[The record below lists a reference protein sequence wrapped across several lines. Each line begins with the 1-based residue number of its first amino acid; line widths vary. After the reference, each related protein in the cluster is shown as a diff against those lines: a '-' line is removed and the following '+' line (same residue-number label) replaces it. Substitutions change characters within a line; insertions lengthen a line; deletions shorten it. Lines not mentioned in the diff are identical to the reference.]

1 MVLVVPYDPM
11 WPVAFEELRASLLVA
26 FAAAEDLPTR
36 VEHVGSTSVPGLLAK
51 PIIDIDVVVTCE
63 DGVAR
68 AIELLRRAG
77 YEHQGDLG
85 IPGREAFRAPPDGG
99 PARHLYVVV
108 DGNQPYRDHV
118 DLRDYLRKHTAEAR
132 EYATLKAALA
142 ARFPT
147 DAPDDREAYT
157 GAKADFIQGVLA
169 AARRSPEK

>member
-1 MVLVVPYDPM
+1 MVLIVPYDPT
-11 WPVAFEELRASLLVA
+11 WPAAFETLRASLLET
-26 FAAAEDLPTR
+26 FAGAEDLRVR

-51 PIIDIDVVVTCE
+51 PIIDIDVVVASE

-68 AIELLRRAG
+68 AIGALGRAG

-85 IPGREAFRAPPDGG
+85 IPGREAFRAPSDGG

-108 DGNQPYRDHV
+108 DGNRPYRDHV
-118 DLRDYLRKHTAEAR
+118 DLRDYLRTHPAEAR

-147 DAPDDREAYT
+147 DGPEDREAYT
-157 GAKADFIQGVLA
+157 DAKADFIQGVLA